1 MTSTAAAL
9 DSPAH
14 EPCLRYRLDV
24 IARDVAGLVHSAGGW
39 LYQRAATGWDVR
51 VRVPSH
57 LDLRPL
63 QILGLTTADLE
74 AHLAAPER
82 EAPGHALAVA
92 AEALRADTRIHQRVQ
107 QALRC
112 SLTELVVWGRPA
124 TLELDHRLRAVQHT
138 PTVAGRA
145 FKRRALA
152 AAGGEVGRI
161 DGPETFRSDQSHCLP
176 VASDLV
182 SVC

>member
-9 DSPAH
+9 GSSARDQ
-14 EPCLRYRLDV
+14 CLRYRLDV

-51 VRVPSH
+51 VLVPAH

-63 QILGLTTADLE
+63 QILGLTADDLE
-74 AHLAAPER
+74 AHLAAPEC
-82 EAPGHALAVA
+82 EPPGHALAVA
-92 AEALRADTRIHQRVQ
+92 ADALRADARIHQRVQ

-124 TLELDHRLRAVQHT
+124 TLELDRRLRTVQHT
-138 PTVAGRA
+138 PSVAGRA

-152 AAGGEVGRI
+152 AAGGEVARI
-161 DGPETFRSDQSHCLP
+161 DGPERFRSDQSHCLP
-176 VASDLV
+176 VTSDLV
-182 SVC
+182 SVG